1 MSTVNVFT
9 YGSLMFAPVW
19 DRVCIGRY
27 ATQTMVLQDFQRYC
41 VKDESYPA
49 VVPRQGASVSGLV
62 YFDVSE
68 ADQLALNQF
77 EGEEYVL
84 RHHQI
89 DGLPIAFYEY
99 VASARIDPRDWS
111 PTDFELKGLPAF
123 LSRHV
128 ANFLENGI
136 RAGSG

>member
-1 MSTVNVFT
+1 MPTMNVFT

-19 DRVCIGRY
+19 EKVCTGRY
-27 ATQTMVLQDFQRYC
+27 ATQKMVLKDFQRYC
-41 VKDESYPA
+41 VKNESYPA
-49 VVPRQGASVSGLV
+49 VVPQQGGRVEGLV
-62 YFDVSE
+62 YFDVSQ

-89 DGLPIAFYEY
+89 DGLGIAFYEY
-99 VASARIDPRDWS
+99 VALTRIDKRDWS
-111 PTDFELKGLPAF
+111 PDEFEQKRLPEF

-128 ANFLENGI
+128 GSFLE
-136 RAGSG
+136 SGTRTG